1 MFVVWNFTTE
11 KKKSNVKVKRNVYN
25 FFKKQVAYGL
35 SEGLGIFASYD
46 IKGIIVIEGNNIS
59 VSASGST
66 LASSQNNVF
75 FSGEVSII
83 GESYNKTLPLSIT
96 EPYIISSGRIFIGTA
111 DFNIPSKVKN
121 FTVNIKAGYIFRNG
135 DNLISVPIPGRT
147 TFTKKFKRWI

>member
-1 MFVVWNFTTE
+1 MRLQKIKISNE
-11 KKKSNVKVKRNVYN
+11 GGEPQKKKSNVKVKRNVYN

-46 IKGIIVIEGNNIS
+46 NIS

-135 DNLISVPIPGRT
+135 DNLISVPISSRT
-147 TFTKKFKRWI
+147 TFTKKFKR